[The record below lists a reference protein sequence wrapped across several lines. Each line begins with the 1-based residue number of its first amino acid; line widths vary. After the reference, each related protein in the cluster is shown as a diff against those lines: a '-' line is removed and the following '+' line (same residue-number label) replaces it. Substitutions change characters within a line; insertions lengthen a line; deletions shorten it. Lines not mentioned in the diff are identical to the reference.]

1 MKSALLFPLLLAFSL
16 SAPAQTR
23 PIPGRTITPTR
34 QVAEFS
40 ELEKQ
45 WMAALQN
52 NDRFALDHLLTED
65 FEILTPL
72 AGNAIDRDEFIR
84 AVTGS
89 LKLQSYRIS
98 QMTVHDFGD
107 TAVVNFLIN
116 AKGQFRGR
124 DASGRYFVVDVWR
137 KSGNSW
143 ETAVRYL
150 SKSGVVSTVQPRSSG
165 KQ

>member
-1 MKSALLFPLLLAFSL
+1 MKVALLFVLLLAVS
-16 SAPAQTR
+16 SHAQT
-23 PIPGRTITPTR
+23 PGRIITPTR

-45 WMAALQN
+45 WMSALQS

-65 FEILTPL
+65 FEILTPF

-124 DASGRYFVVDVWR
+124 DSSGRYFVVDVWR
-137 KSGNSW
+137 KSSNSW
-143 ETAVRYL
+143 EAAVRYL
-150 SKSGVVSTVQPRSSG
+150 FKSGVVSTAQPRPSG

>member
-1 MKSALLFPLLLAFSL
+1 MKFALLLLLLAL
-16 SAPAQTR
+16 PLNAHAQT
-23 PIPGRTITPTR
+23 PTHPGRIITPTR

-40 ELEKQ
+40 DLEHQ
-45 WMAALQN
+45 WMDALQH

-72 AGNAIDRDEFIR
+72 AANAVDRDEFIG
-84 AVTGS
+84 TLTDS

-107 TAVVNFLIN
+107 TVIVNFLIN
-116 AKGQFRGR
+116 AKGHFRGR
-124 DASGRYFVVDVWR
+124 DFSGRYFVVDVWR
-137 KSGNSW
+137 KSGNLW
-143 ETAVRYL
+143 EAAVRYL
-150 SKSGVVSTVQPRSSG
+150 SKAGIASAAQPRPTG

>member
-1 MKSALLFPLLLAFSL
+1 MKVALLFVLLLAVS
-16 SAPAQTR
+16 SHAQT
-23 PIPGRTITPTR
+23 PGRTITPTR

-45 WMAALQN
+45 WMAALQS

-116 AKGQFRGR
+116 AKGRFRGR
-124 DASGRYFVVDVWR
+124 DSSGRYFVVDVWR

-143 ETAVRYL
+143 EAAVRYL
-150 SKSGVVSTVQPRSSG
+150 SKSGVVSTAQPRPSG